1 MIMTD
6 QRDPTDVFLELTKLL
21 AQSLELMPLLRR
33 ILEVTAEYLSVARV
47 SVWLYDPEQQG
58 IQLVDLFDA
67 GQPASLQPVFLRKDC
82 PRYFEAIDNRRVLS
96 VEDVAT
102 HAAIQELLQ
111 NYLYPLGISSML
123 DVPIIIEGRMRGVL
137 CHEHTGPKRAW
148 NPPEI
153 GFVASIA
160 DLIGQAIL
168 TDELRQTREKL
179 RASEERAQMMFFKN
193 PVALLLAD
201 EHGRIKAANQRAASL
216 FQTTRHNLE
225 TREVDELIPDRL
237 RGEHRLHR
245 EGYQDA
251 PAHRDMNSNRQLVA
265 RKLDDT
271 EFPAEIGLC
280 PIEIDGSTHVVCAIS
295 DISERL
301 RSESRL
307 RVLSA
312 AIEQAPVTMMIL
324 DELGRIEYAN
334 PCFSQL
340 TGYAE
345 SLILGQT
352 LQDLTHGQSSAESF
366 DDIWATL
373 SQGKSWIGELA
384 TLTKTGDTL
393 WEEVHV
399 APVRNEQGKV
409 THFVA
414 IKLNISHR
422 KQQEAMLRHLAL
434 HDQLTDLP
442 NRALLNDRLAMSMQ
456 SARRNSHQLALMFI
470 DLDHFKEINDNHGHE
485 VGDEILRASAQR
497 MRAELRGTDTVA
509 RIGGDEFVLL
519 IPNISLPRD
528 ALNVAEKVR
537 QAIRFPMQTSVMEMH
552 ITCSIGIA
560 LYPQQAS
567 NEIELYRHADQ
578 ALYRVKAAG
587 RDAAQLY

>member
-1 MIMTD
+1 MMAD

-21 AQSLELMPLLRR
+21 AQSRELMLLLRR
-33 ILEVTAEYLSVARV
+33 ILGVSAGHLSVARV
-47 SVWLYDPEQQG
+47 SIWLYDPEQQG
-58 IQLVDLFDA
+58 IQLVALFDVSQSA
-67 GQPASLQPVFLRKDC
+67 PLPAVLLRKDY

-102 HAAIQELLQ
+102 HAATQELLQ
-111 NYLYPLGISSML
+111 NYLNPLGIRSML
-123 DVPIIIEGRMRGVL
+123 DVPINIEGRMRGVL
-137 CHEHTGPKRAW
+137 CHEHTGPKRGW
-148 NPPEI
+148 NQSDT

-168 TDELRQTREKL
+168 IDELRQIREKL
-179 RASEERAQMMFFKN
+179 RASEDRAQMMSFKN
-193 PVALLLAD
+193 PVALVLAD
-201 EHGRIKAANQRAASL
+201 EHGRIKGANQRAASL
-216 FQTTRHNLE
+216 FQTTQQNME

-265 RKLDDT
+265 RRLNDT

-280 PIEIDGSTHVVCAIS
+280 PVKIDGSAHVICAIT
-295 DISERL
+295 DISDRKQ
-301 RSESRL
+301 SENRL

-324 DELGRIEYAN
+324 DERGKIEYAN
-334 PCFSQL
+334 PHFSQL

-345 SLILGQT
+345 SRILGKT
-352 LQDLTHGQSSAESF
+352 LQDLTYGQTSAESF
-366 DDIWATL
+366 DEIWATL

-442 NRALLNDRLAMSMQ
+442 NRALLNDRLAMCMQ
-456 SARRNSHQLALMFI
+456 LARRNGHQLALMFI

>member
-1 MIMTD
+1 MTD